1 MNNTFGAFV
10 RLVADP
16 EKKEI
21 KSDVSVV
28 EFRVANNI
36 RTGKGEVVLWIRCSV
51 WSKQLQDVVLNYTK
65 KGSLVYVQGELS
77 QQEWEKDGV
86 KNQSLQLTV
95 DKVRLLDKK
104 DDTTEENTSPPQSS
118 KTTNKTAAS
127 KTTKTVANKPTTGND
142 DIPF

>member
-36 RTGKGEVVLWIRCSV
+36 RTGKGETVLWIRCSV

-86 KNQSLQLTV
+86 KNQSLQLNV
-95 DKVRLLDKK
+95 DKVRLIDKK
-104 DDTTEENTSPPQSS
+104 DDAAGENTSTEPAP
-118 KTTNKTAAS
+118 KTTNKTT

>member
-104 DDTTEENTSPPQSS
+104 DDAAGENTSTEPAPKTAN
-118 KTTNKTAAS
+118 KTT

>member
-51 WSKQLQDVVLNYTK
+51 WNKQLQDVVLNYTK
-65 KGSLVYVQGELS
+65 KGSFIFVSGELS

-104 DDTTEENTSPPQSS
+104 DDAAGENTSAEPTPKTAN
-118 KTTNKTAAS
+118 KTT

>member
-36 RTGKGEVVLWIRCSV
+36 RTGKGETVLWIRCSV

-104 DDTTEENTSPPQSS
+104 DDAAGENTSTEPAP
-118 KTTNKTAAS
+118 KTTNKTT